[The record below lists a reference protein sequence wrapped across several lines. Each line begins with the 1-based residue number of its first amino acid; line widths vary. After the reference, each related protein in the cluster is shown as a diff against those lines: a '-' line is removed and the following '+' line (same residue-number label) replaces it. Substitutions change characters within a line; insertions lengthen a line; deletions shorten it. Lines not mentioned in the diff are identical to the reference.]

1 MSYLQ
6 KYAFRIFFICVLF
19 FDCYFL
25 FAQTDSVT
33 FINTRK
39 HLITDSLYNYIS
51 KPWIDSLIKRLNYKI
66 KIINNSHEKISS
78 DKKSKDTESLEKYN
92 ESVIRNLYI
101 YVLDVFGP
109 TIDNISKKPSNF
121 LENFGNKIHIKTS
134 EKIIKNNL
142 LIKEGDK
149 YNQKLIE
156 ENERVLR
163 TLSFIEDAKFV
174 VYNYDSLTN
183 QVDVILLVKDL
194 WPIGVGMELNNVYE
208 GNLNIWNKNLFGY
221 GREFGNTFSWNTLKS
236 NNIGYEGNY
245 FLSNISGTFIDAKLK
260 YLENFKTRSYG
271 LDIERNF
278 ISYKIKYGGGFKF
291 EKTRTYHDI
300 IFPDTIWTDTI
311 VHYNLLN
318 SWIGRNFILN
328 NNNYENKFI
337 TLVLRFNKEKFYE
350 RPCVAKD
357 FLYMYHNKMQMIG
370 SMLYTNVSFKKD
382 TFIYAFGRTE
392 DVPKGY
398 KLEITGG
405 YEFDEFIVRPYIKSS
420 LLLANHL
427 KSKNSYLFYYQAII
441 NFEGFLENKIINQG
455 NIYTE
460 LSGFSKLINL
470 NKWYLRTFLQCKY
483 QLGINRYPE
492 EFISIEDK
500 SGIIGL
506 KSTKLRGTQKF
517 LINNEYVLI
526 SPFYLMGFRTAIF
539 FNWNIGII
547 GKEGVIFHQN
557 YYSSLSI
564 GLRFRNENLTLN
576 NIQINLSFYPRV
588 PTDAIY
594 KIIQAS
600 AGSINRFPNFY
611 MPPQSDIGSFK

>member
-1 MSYLQ
+1 MLYLQ
-6 KYAFRIFFICVLF
+6 KYAFRIFFIFILF

-25 FAQTDSVT
+25 FAQTDSAT
-33 FINTRK
+33 FTNTRK

-51 KPWIDSLIKRLNYKI
+51 RPWIDSLIKKLNYKI
-66 KIINNSHEKISS
+66 KIINNSYESKSG
-78 DKKSKDTESLEKYN
+78 KKSKDIETLEKYD

-109 TIDNISKKPSNF
+109 TIDNVSKKPSNF
-121 LENFGNKIHIKTS
+121 LEKFGNKIHIKTS

-156 ENERVLR
+156 ENERILR

-245 FLSNISGTFIDAKLK
+245 FLSNISGTFIDAKLR
-260 YLENFKTRSYG
+260 YIENFKIRSYV

-278 ISYKIKYGGGFKF
+278 ISYKIKYGGGLKL

-311 VHYNLLN
+311 VNYNLLN
-318 SWIGRNFILN
+318 SWIGRNFMLN
-328 NNNYENKFI
+328 NKNYENRFI
-337 TLVLRFNKEKFYE
+337 SFLIRFNKEKFYE
-350 RPCVAKD
+350 RPCVARD
-357 FLYMYHNKMQMIG
+357 FLYIYHNKTQIIG
-370 SMLYTNVSFKKD
+370 SLFYTSVSYKKD
-382 TFIYAFGRTE
+382 TYIYAFGKTE
-392 DVPKGY
+392 DVPIGF

-405 YEFDEFIVRPYIKSS
+405 YELDEFIKRPYIKSS
-420 LLLANHL
+420 LSISNYL
-427 KSKNSYLFYYQAII
+427 KSKTSYLLYYYTII
-441 NFEGFLENKIINQG
+441 NFDGFIVNNVINQG
-455 NIYTE
+455 NFFTE
-460 LSGFSKLINL
+460 LSGFTRLLYL
-470 NKWYLRTFLQCKY
+470 NKWYFRTYFQLKY
-483 QLGINRYPE
+483 QIGINRFPE

-500 SGIIGL
+500 NGIIGL
-506 KSTKLRGTQKF
+506 KSNKLRGTQKF
-517 LINNEYVLI
+517 FTSNEYLLI
-526 SPFYLMGFRTAIF
+526 SPYYFLGFRTALF
-539 FNWNIGII
+539 CNWKLGII
-547 GKEGVIFHQN
+547 GNDGLIFHHN
-557 YYSSLSI
+557 YYSSI
-564 GLRFRNENLTLN
+564 TFGLRFRNENLTLN
-576 NIQINLSFYPRV
+576 NIQINLTFYPRV
-588 PTDAIY
+588 PSDAVYRIL
-594 KIIQAS
+594 QAS
-600 AGSINRFPNFY
+600 AGNISKFPNFY